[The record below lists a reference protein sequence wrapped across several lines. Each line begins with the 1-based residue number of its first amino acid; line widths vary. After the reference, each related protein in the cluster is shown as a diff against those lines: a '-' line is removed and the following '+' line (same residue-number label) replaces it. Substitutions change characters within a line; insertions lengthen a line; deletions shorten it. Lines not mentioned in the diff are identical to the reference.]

1 MRLNNLT
8 STPRTSISDP
18 AGRARAATRLPHA
31 YVAEAEGTE
40 ADRERSTRDELDAAQ
55 ELPPPKDAIPRQQQ
69 AEAVA
74 TQLRDL
80 GPNALK
86 LLQYQNDETANAPN
100 VHIDAR
106 A

>member
-1 MRLNNLT
+1 MRLNTLT
-8 STPRTSISDP
+8 STPRTSIRDP
-18 AGRARAATRLPHA
+18 AGRARAASRLPHA
-31 YVAEAEGTE
+31 YVAEVEGIE

-69 AEAVA
+69 AEEVA
-74 TQLRDL
+74 TELRGL

-86 LLQYQNDETANAPN
+86 LLQYQSDETANAPS